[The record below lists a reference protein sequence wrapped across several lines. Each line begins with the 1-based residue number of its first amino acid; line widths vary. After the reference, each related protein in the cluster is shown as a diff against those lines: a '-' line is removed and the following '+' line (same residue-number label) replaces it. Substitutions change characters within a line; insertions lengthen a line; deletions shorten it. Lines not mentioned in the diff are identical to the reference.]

1 MYVQERRP
9 SEERLLVAAED
20 RRLALDAHEDRE
32 DRRRDDDVA
41 HGDVALLEVADVA
54 ELEHHAPGHGADV
67 APGADDGADAAE
79 ALGADVGFCVHTA
92 VFVVARGIESGESRA
107 LLGV

>member
-1 MYVQERRP
+1 MYRSGLR
-9 SEERLLVAAED
+9 RLLVAAED

-41 HGDVALLEVADVA
+41 HGDVALLEIANVA
-54 ELEHHAPGHGADV
+54 ELEHHAPGDRADV

-79 ALGADVGFCVHTA
+79 AFRADVCANRPVCWVSSMPNGLQRKQKYADDDF
-92 VFVVARGIESGESRA
+92 
-107 LLGV
+107 

>member
-1 MYVQERRP
+1 MCMYRTARP
-9 SEERLLVAAED
+9 VMGLLVAAED

-54 ELEHHAPGHGADV
+54 ELEHHAPCQGRV
-67 APGADDGADAAE
+67 ARRSQAMSVFYAWTRSGRWEGS
-79 ALGADVGFCVHTA
+79 LGARAA
-92 VFVVARGIESGESRA
+92 VPRPRVP
-107 LLGV
+107 